1 MEDIRRRSK
10 HVASADEGA
19 FAHGELLY
27 NVYQKVT
34 WDASV
39 DQGDYRV
46 GIAGNVMKGDLQE
59 RISRACNIAIEADT
73 VNDDDG
79 KYYE

>member
-1 MEDIRRRSK
+1 MIVQCLSEGDVGCLCRS
-10 HVASADEGA
+10 
-19 FAHGELLY
+19 
-27 NVYQKVT
+27 
-34 WDASV
+34 
-39 DQGDYRV
+39 QGDYRV

>member
-1 MEDIRRRSK
+1 MGCLCRS
-10 HVASADEGA
+10 
-19 FAHGELLY
+19 
-27 NVYQKVT
+27 
-34 WDASV
+34 
-39 DQGDYRV
+39 QGDYRV

>member
-1 MEDIRRRSK
+1 M
-10 HVASADEGA
+10 
-19 FAHGELLY
+19 Y
-27 NVYQKVT
+27 NVYEKVT

-39 DQGDYRV
+39 DLKATRV